1 MTERYPL
8 SLNAVNIVCF
18 KIDWDERAL
27 KVLLIKR
34 NITPQKNKWSL
45 PGGFVN
51 VDGWIREVKNPPE
64 DLKARRGKPPTW
76 YKEYDVPQFE
86 RMISNPDGAVIREK
100 ESEYQKN
107 LDNMTSEIPIIK
119 LEG

>member
-1 MTERYPL
+1 M
-8 SLNAVNIVCF
+8 N
-18 KIDWDERAL
+18 K
-27 KVLLIKR
+27 KVLFVSSVIILV
-34 NITPQKNKWSL
+34 KW
-45 PGGFVN
+45 
-51 VDGWIREVKNPPE
+51 DQPE

-107 LDNMTSEIPIIK
+107 LDNMTSEIPIIT
-119 LEG
+119 LDE